1 MPYIKQED
9 RKKFDADLEKLGAAI
24 DAEGELNYCITRLC
38 HAYIEK
44 HGLRYHNIARI
55 SGVLS
60 NVESEFYRRVATPYE
75 DLKISE
81 SGDIL
86 PRNFV
91 EWALENQKKHDEQ
104 VKALPGRLLDEMFG
118 GMFGKK

>member
-9 RKKFDADLEKLGAAI
+9 RKKFDVALDELGKAI
-24 DAEGELNYCITRLC
+24 GGEGELNYCITKLC
-38 HAYIEK
+38 HAYLDK

-60 NVESEFYRRVATPYE
+60 NVESEFYRRVSAIYE
-75 DLKISE
+75 DAKIEE

-86 PRNFV
+86 PEAFMDWHSKYIK
-91 EWALENQKKHDEQ
+91 E
-104 VKALPGRLLDEMFG
+104 
-118 GMFGKK
+118 